1 MKTKV
6 IVLALAGLGMTAALM
21 ANGPRGG
28 WDDPHG
34 GPEMHQGDR
43 QHGMHRRGGPRG
55 FARRMARQLD
65 LTKDQRQKIR
75 AIFRAER
82 QSKKAERRAHRPHG
96 KQGHHHSGLF
106 GSLNPATFMSA
117 DSFDKEAF
125 KKAVQEQAQQ
135 RKAAREARRK
145 ARLDHRAD
153 LMEKVFNILTP
164 EQRVKWIELGRKNV
178 Q

>member
-28 WDDPHG
+28 WDDPRG
-34 GPEMHQGDR
+34 GPGMHQGDR
-43 QHGMHRRGGPRG
+43 QHGMQRRGGARG
-55 FARRMARQLD
+55 FARQMARQLD
-65 LTKDQRQKIR
+65 LTKEQRQKIR

-82 QSKKAERRAHRPHG
+82 QGKKAERRAHRQ
-96 KQGHHHSGLF
+96 QGNRRPGLF
-106 GSLNPATFMSA
+106 GQLNPATFMSA
-117 DSFDKEAF
+117 DNFDKDAF

-135 RKAAREARRK
+135 RKAARETRRK
-145 ARLDHRAD
+145 ARLDQRAD
-153 LMEKVFNILTP
+153 LMEKIFNILTP
-164 EQRVKWIELGRKNV
+164 EQRVKWIELSKKNP

>member
-28 WDDPHG
+28 WDDQRG
-34 GPEMHQGDR
+34 GSGMHQGDR
-43 QHGMHRRGGPRG
+43 QHGMQRRGGSQG
-55 FARRMARQLD
+55 FARQMARQLD

-82 QSKKAERRAHRPHG
+82 QGNKAERRAHRQQG
-96 KQGHHHSGLF
+96 KQGNRRPGLF
-106 GSLNPATFMSA
+106 GQLNPATFMSA
-117 DSFDKEAF
+117 DNFDKDAF
-125 KKAVQEQAQQ
+125 KKAVQEQEQQ
-135 RKAAREARRK
+135 RKAARETRRTE
-145 ARLDHRAD
+145 RLDQRAD

-164 EQRVKWIELGRKNV
+164 EQRVKWIELVKKNA